1 MTLTVTAAD
10 ADELRLHEA
19 MLDLIHKSSGG
30 KTVWRKE
37 AIGAARFIDSGE
49 LREHAP
55 MPVPA

>member
-1 MTLTVTAAD
+1 VLRVVRASD
-10 ADELRLHEA
+10 DELAAHERI
-19 MLDLIHKSSGG
+19 LGVIDKISGG